1 MKRVIMLIALSILLL
16 VSSRAQEGMWLLSQ
30 LSRLDLQ
37 KRGLEINV
45 SDIYSTKKP
54 ALYNAVVQIGG
65 GTGSFVSPE
74 GLILTVHHV
83 AFTALQRSS
92 SQNANYL
99 ADGFLA
105 RTRSEEI
112 KAPGYRAQLL
122 LEMKDVTADIL
133 ASGKG
138 IVNPAERS
146 KKINAKIA
154 EVTEAIE
161 KGKDD
166 INASIAEMYN
176 GKQYLLSVYKVFKDI
191 RIVYSPPLSIGKYGG
206 EIDNWMWPRH
216 TGDFSFLRAYVSP
229 DGKGGEYA
237 AENVP
242 YRPTVWL
249 KPAKTHLAEGSFTFV
264 VGFPGSTTRYRDI
277 NSANWNYTVNYP
289 FAISNFT
296 EIIALLDAKT
306 KDDPT
311 GALKVASL
319 KSGLANVLKNY
330 EGKVA
335 GMKKTDFIRKKR
347 DFETA
352 FKSWIDSEPAR
363 KAKYGDIFEGNT
375 QLYAELAKTK
385 ERDNVFGILQ
395 GLGGTPIAVA
405 TQIYSIRKEL
415 EKPEKERQ
423 PGFSERAVKEAEDG
437 LQYAYADYYEPVDK
451 ALMARVLSM
460 TKALPV
466 DQRISELDYVF
477 ADTAKP
483 VVQFV
488 DEAFKGSK
496 LMELSYAQSLFG
508 KSSTELE
515 ALNDPFITMA
525 ARVYPLSQAIQEAGR
540 KFAANVGEL
549 RKRYIDA
556 LYEWKGSDLYPDANS
571 TMRFSWGPVK
581 GYRPADAVWYAPF
594 TTLRGVVEKSTGI
607 EPFDAPAGLVTLY
620 DARDYGKWMDP
631 LLKDVPV
638 AFTHQVDI
646 TGGNSGSPVL
656 NARGEL
662 VGVAFDGNYEGM
674 ISDWQYD
681 AETQRGISVDIQ
693 YVLFVTE
700 KYAKAG
706 FILDEMGVA
715 H

>member
-1 MKRVIMLIALSILLL
+1 MKRVIVLMALSILLVASL
-16 VSSRAQEGMWLLSQ
+16 HAQEGMWLLSQ
-30 LSRLDLQ
+30 LDRLNLE
-37 KRGLEINV
+37 KHGLKIAV

-65 GTGSFVSPE
+65 GTGSFVSSL
-74 GLILTVHHV
+74 GLILTNHHV

-122 LEMKDVTADIL
+122 LEMKDVTAEIL

-138 IVNPAERS
+138 IADPTERS
-146 KKINAKIA
+146 KKINAKMA

-166 INASIAEMYN
+166 INARIAEMYN

-229 DGKGGEYA
+229 DGKGAEYA
-237 AENVP
+237 AGNVP
-242 YRPTVWL
+242 YRPKVWL
-249 KPAKTHLAEGSFTFV
+249 KPAKTHLKEGDFTFAI
-264 VGFPGSTTRYRDI
+264 GFPGSTTRYRDI

-306 KDDPT
+306 KDDPS

-319 KSGLANVLKNY
+319 KSGLANVMKNY

-363 KAKYGDIFEGNT
+363 RAKYGDIFEGNT
-375 QLYAELAKTK
+375 QLYANLGKTK
-385 ERDNVFGILQ
+385 TRDNVFGLFQ
-395 GLGGTPIAVA
+395 GLSGTPINVA
-405 TQIYSIRKEL
+405 MAIYSIGKEL
-415 EKPEKERQ
+415 EKPESERQ
-423 PGFSERAVKEAEDG
+423 PGFSERAVKEAKDG
-437 LQYAYADYYEPVDK
+437 LQYSYADYYEKVDK
-451 ALMARVLSM
+451 ALMVRALHM
-460 TKALPV
+460 IEALPP
-466 DQRISELDYVF
+466 DERISELDYVF

-483 VVQFV
+483 IEKFV
-488 DEAFKGSK
+488 DEAFKATR
-496 LMELSYAQSLFG
+496 LTELPYAQSLFD
-508 KSSTELE
+508 KSPKELE
-515 ALNDPFITMA
+515 ALGDPFITMA
-525 ARVYPLSQAIQEAGR
+525 ARVYPLSKAIQEAGR
-540 KFAANVGEL
+540 KFAASVGDL
-549 RKRYIDA
+549 RKRYIDG
-556 LYEWKGSDLYPDANS
+556 LYEWKGADLYPDANS
-571 TMRFSWGPVK
+571 TMRFTWGPVK
-581 GYRPADAVWYAPF
+581 GYHPRDAVWYAPF
-594 TTLRGVVEKSTGI
+594 TTLKGVVEKSTGI
-607 EPFDAPAGLVTLY
+607 EPFDAPAGLITLY
-620 DARDYGKWMDP
+620 NTRDYGKWMDP

-646 TGGNSGSPVL
+646 TGGNSGSPVM
-656 NARGEL
+656 NGKGEL

-681 AETQRGISVDIQ
+681 GEIQRAISVDIQ

-706 FILDEMGVA
+706 FILEEMGVA